1 LEKLALEYLED
12 EDEEDP
18 EMVIEAEEAEN
29 AIVEVATDDPEKIVE
44 EEKSDS
50 DLKMLDNPP
59 AVFMTPQ
66 KKKTVKVKEQLEDN
80 FLRRSKRVS

>member
-12 EDEEDP
+12 VDEEDP

-29 AIVEVATDDPEKIVE
+29 AIVEVATDGPEKIVE